1 MNLSFFEVVYKK
13 CVNPVRNNEHA
24 FVLDFPSFWHEAV
37 LLTEVCKFEKR
48 WLSLDS
54 YSVNFVPSFSLL
66 ALFCAELFCFPIILF
81 VPSYAMLFTAK
92 LFLVVRCF
100 LLYDA
105 SYLIMM
111 LSSFLPDMVEPRES
125 WVADFYLLIRFAIV
139 FQIYFS
145 DTLSISLPE
154 MCDAWGWV
162 VDDFLCSHALWG
174 FQCYFLRYQAVFFNR
189 SVWIR
194 RTLTFGR
201 LKCCKLRSVMF
212 YFCHFARWFF
222 VFLVSF
228 F

>member
-1 MNLSFFEVVYKK
+1 MSTKNRWCCSALKPVQLIQNSLCSVCLACKSGFF
-13 CVNPVRNNEHA
+13 
-24 FVLDFPSFWHEAV
+24 
-37 LLTEVCKFEKR
+37 
-48 WLSLDS
+48 
-54 YSVNFVPSFSLL
+54 
-66 ALFCAELFCFPIILF
+66 
-81 VPSYAMLFTAK
+81 MAK

-100 LLYDA
+100 LLYGA
-105 SYLIMM
+105 SYLIMT
-111 LSSFLPDMVEPRES
+111 LSSSLPDMVEPRES
-125 WVADFYLLIRFAIV
+125 GVADFYLLIRFAIV

-174 FQCYFLRYQAVFFNR
+174 FQCYFLWYQAVFFNR